1 MKMKKTYFGRTGLEI
16 SEIAFGGG
24 VTGGIL
30 INAIEATRYA
40 ALQRAVAAG
49 INWVDTAPVYGN
61 GASEETI
68 GRHLA
73 VLMPRPHIST
83 KVRLERDDMSD
94 IAGLERD
101 DMSDIAGAI
110 RRSLE
115 QSLQRLKSD
124 RVALLQLHNQIGTA
138 VGERLPLSTRQ
149 VLGQVADTFDQLKDE
164 GLIQASG
171 ITATGNTDACLEVI
185 ESGRFDAAQIYYNAI
200 NPSAAWTRTTAEW
213 RGQDFCGLIAACW
226 RLNMGVLAIRV
237 MAGGALASP
246 RRPEKLVMMITDT
259 DLDNEVRS
267 AAAVHSALGASYGTP
282 AQVALRFTLG
292 NRDLSTRIVGITELN
307 QLDEALAAVERGPLP
322 PEGIA
327 KLDQL
332 WANDF
337 YA

>member
-1 MKMKKTYFGRTGLEI
+1 MKQTFLGRTGLKI

-30 INAIEATRYA
+30 INAMEATRAA

-73 VLMPRPHIST
+73 GLTPRPHIST
-83 KVRLERDDMSD
+83 KVRLER
-94 IAGLERD
+94 GEVP
-101 DMSDIAGAI
+101 DIAGAI

-115 QSLQRLKSD
+115 QSLKRLKSD

-138 VGERLPLSTRQ
+138 VGERLPLSPRQ

-171 ITATGNTDACLEVI
+171 ITATGNTEACLEVI

-200 NPSAAWTRTTAEW
+200 NPSAAWMRTIAEW

-226 RLNMGVLAIRV
+226 RRNMGMLAIRV
-237 MAGGALASP
+237 MAGGPLASP
-246 RRPEKLVMMITDT
+246 RRPAKLAVMTTDT

-267 AAAVHSALGASYGTP
+267 AAAVCVALGSGYGTP

-292 NRDLSTRIVGITELN
+292 NRNLASRIVGITELN
-307 QLDEALAAVERGPLP
+307 QLDEAVAAVERGPLP

-327 KLDQL
+327 KFDQL

-337 YA
+337 YRQS

>member
-1 MKMKKTYFGRTGLEI
+1 MRKTFFGRTGLEI
-16 SEIAFGGG
+16 SEIALGAG

-30 INAIEATRYA
+30 INANEATRYA
-40 ALQRAVAAG
+40 ALQRAVAGG
-49 INWVDTAPVYGN
+49 INWIDTAPAYGN

-73 VLMPRPHIST
+73 VLTPQPHVAT
-83 KVRLERDDMSD
+83 KVRLD
-94 IAGLERD
+94 AA

-115 QSLQRLKSD
+115 QSLKRLQTD

-138 VGERLPLSTRQ
+138 VGERLPLSVDQ
-149 VLGQVADTFDQLKDE
+149 VLGPVADTFDLLKEE

-171 ITATGNTDACLEVI
+171 ITAVGNTEACLDVI

-200 NPSAAWTRTTAEW
+200 NPSAAWSRTTAEW
-213 RGQDFCGLIAACW
+213 KGQDFCGLIAACW
-226 RLNMGVLAIRV
+226 RLNMGMLAIRV
-237 MAGGALASP
+237 FAGGPLASP
-246 RRPEKLVMMITDT
+246 RRPDGLAMMITDT
-259 DLDNEVRS
+259 DLDNEMRS
-267 AAAVHSALGASYGTP
+267 ADAVRAALGSGYGTP
-282 AQVALRFTLG
+282 AQAALRFTLG
-292 NRDLSTRIVGITELN
+292 NRDLASRVVGVTELS
-307 QLDEALAAVERGPLP
+307 QVDEALAAVERGPLP

-337 YA
+337 YTQT